1 MRLLLEGPILTR
13 SGYGEHTRLV
23 YRSLKS
29 VPNLDIYMKAV
40 DWGNTSWEAEYP
52 EDIHD
57 CIVSY
62 SKYSSDCEAKK
73 VEEKYD
79 IQVHVGILN
88 EFTKKAPYSVVVTA
102 GIETDKVS
110 SNWLIKTNQG
120 VDKIIVPSN
129 HAKDGFVTT
138 SYEVT
143 NTVKQITTT
152 LECGAP
158 IDVVP
163 YPVKSHEEVEIPLHL
178 DTDFNFLNIAL
189 LGSRKN
195 IENSIDWFL
204 EEFKDEPNVGYIVK
218 TARSRGSLSDRR
230 YVEKVFN
237 NLKKR
242 HPDSKCKLYLLHGNM
257 KEEEIHSLYKHPRVS
272 AYLTSTLGEG
282 FGLPIFEAAYSG
294 LPIVATDWSGH
305 LDFLSA
311 PYKEGG
317 KTKHKKLF
325 AKIDYALA
333 KVPDHVVWKD
343 VIIEESCWAYPNPVS
358 FKKQIRK
365 MYKDYGMYKKWATHL
380 QKHVHKEYSEDNVKM
395 SMFNAIMKDYLRP
408 AEITN

>member
-1 MRLLLEGPILTR
+1 MRLLLEAPILTR
-13 SGYGEHTRLV
+13 SGYGEHARLV
-23 YRSLKS
+23 YRSLKN
-29 VPNLDIYMKAV
+29 VPNLEIFIKAV

-57 CIVSY
+57 CIIAY
-62 SKYSSDCEAKK
+62 SQHAAECESKK
-73 VEEKYD
+73 VQESYD
-79 IQVHVGILN
+79 VQVHVGILN
-88 EFTKKAPYSVVVTA
+88 EFQKKAPYSVVVTA

-120 VDKIIVPSN
+120 VNKLIVPSN
-129 HAKDGFVTT
+129 HAKEGFLTT

-143 NTVKQITTT
+143 NTVKNITTT
-152 LECGAP
+152 LECGSP
-158 IDVVP
+158 VEVVP
-163 YPVKSHEEVEIPLHL
+163 YPVKSHNEVDLNLNLE
-178 DTDFNFLNIAL
+178 TDFNFLNVGL

-204 EEFKDEPNVGYIVK
+204 EEFRDDPNVGYIIK
-218 TARSRGSLSDRR
+218 TARARGSLTDRR
-230 YVEKVFN
+230 YVEDVFTS
-237 NLKKR
+237 LKAR
-242 HPDSKCKLYLLHGNM
+242 HPNSKCKVYLIHGNM
-257 KEEEIHSLYKHPRVS
+257 TEQEVHSLYKHPKIK

-294 LPIVATDWSGH
+294 LPVVATDWSGH

-317 KTKHKKLF
+317 KVKNKKLF
-325 AKIDYALA
+325 AKIDYAIA

-358 FKKQIRK
+358 FKNQIRK
-365 MYKDYGMYKKWATHL
+365 VYKNYGMYRKWAKAL
-380 QKHVHKEYSEDNVKM
+380 QSHVAEEFSDKNVKM
-395 SMFNAIMKDYLRP
+395 SMFNAIMKDYIKPTEQLD
-408 AEITN
+408 

>member
-23 YRSLKS
+23 YRSLKG
-29 VPNLDIYMKAV
+29 VPNLDIYIKAV

-62 SKYSSDCEAKK
+62 SEYSSDCEAKK
-73 VEEKYD
+73 AEEKYD

-120 VDKIIVPSN
+120 VDKIVVPSN

-230 YVEKVFN
+230 YVEKIFN
-237 NLKKR
+237 NLKAR

-317 KTKHKKLF
+317 KTKNKKLF

-358 FKKQIRK
+358 FKR
-365 MYKDYGMYKKWATHL
+365 
-380 QKHVHKEYSEDNVKM
+380 
-395 SMFNAIMKDYLRP
+395 F
-408 AEITN
+408 

>member
-1 MRLLLEGPILTR
+1 MRLLLEAPILTR
-13 SGYGEHTRLV
+13 SGYGEHARLV
-23 YRSLKS
+23 YRSLKD
-29 VPNLDIYMKAV
+29 VPNLEVFIKAV

-52 EDIHD
+52 EDVHE
-57 CIVSY
+57 CIVKYTNYANECEQKREHESY
-62 SKYSSDCEAKK
+62 D
-73 VEEKYD
+73 V
-79 IQVHVGILN
+79 QVHVGILN
-88 EFTKKAPYSVVVTA
+88 EFEKRAPYSVVVTA

-120 VDKIIVPSN
+120 VNKIIVPSN
-129 HAKDGFVTT
+129 HARDGFLTT

-143 NTVKQITTT
+143 NTVKNVTTI

-158 IDVVP
+158 IEVVP
-163 YPVKSHEEVEIPLHL
+163 YPVKDYEDFDL
-178 DTDFNFLNIAL
+178 DLDLETDFNFVNVAL

-204 EEFKDEPNVGYIVK
+204 EEFKDEPNVGYVIK
-218 TARSRGSLSDRR
+218 TSRARGSLTDRR
-230 YVEKVFN
+230 YVESVFSK
-237 NLKKR
+237 LKAL
-242 HPDSKCKLYLLHGNM
+242 HPDSKCKVYLLHGNM
-257 KEEEIHSLYKHPRVS
+257 KEEEIHALYKHPKIK

-294 LPIVATDWSGH
+294 LPIIATDWSGH

-317 KTKHKKLF
+317 KVKNKKLF
-325 AKIDYALA
+325 AKIDYAIA
-333 KVPDHVVWKD
+333 KVPDHAVWED

-365 MYKDYGMYKKWATHL
+365 MYQNNGMYKKWALCL
-380 QKHVHKEYSEDNVKM
+380 QEHVREEFSEDKVQNKM
-395 SMFNAIMKDYLRP
+395 RKAVLQDYLQP
-408 AEITN
+408 EGN